1 MLLLGVIFLYS
12 QVLLTDA
19 NISEQ
24 TWNVISGSTIF
35 LAILSRGRQFY
46 TNYANDT
53 TGQLSGRT
61 LFINSFISGCR
72 LVSVILE
79 TDHFMYQVQ
88 HLLCDLTI
96 TALWLQFAWM
106 NFLRHQHLTL
116 APAPKRSVSTTTI
129 AT

>member
-1 MLLLGVIFLYS
+1 MLLLGLIFLYS

-24 TWNVISGSTIF
+24 TWNVISGSTIL

-46 TNYANDT
+46 TNYVNDS

-72 LVSVILE
+72 LISVILE
-79 TDHFMYQVQ
+79 TDNFMYQVQ
-88 HLLCDLTI
+88 HLLCDVTI

-106 NFLRHQHLTL
+106 NFLRD
-116 APAPKRSVSTTTI
+116 
-129 AT
+129 